1 MSRLK
6 DLFMEI
12 EETDDFGSDDAIEV
26 YADSVKQALE
36 LAARELGKDISML
49 DYDILA
55 KGTAGILG
63 MGRQPYKLLVRP
75 ISSGDEHDDLQE
87 LERKLSSHVPEIA
100 INEARDIDSTF
111 KIRVSRSG
119 IWLTVIPLKGKGK
132 TLDATQINN
141 KLYSM
146 RIMNAD
152 NGAIEKAVKK
162 SNGKPIRIGES
173 SSNPDLDSRMTVNVT
188 EDEMRVYVHFVPPR
202 FNGRHME
209 YDEIIDA
216 LRSAGVEWGIKE
228 KEIQEYLDAM
238 DYSSPL
244 LAAEGQRA
252 RNGRD
257 AYVDFKIRVD
267 KSRTKFEED
276 ESGKVDFR
284 NLELLENVVVGQVLA
299 VKVPAEE
306 GVQGRTVTNRI
317 IPAKSGRDYAIQY
330 GKGTI
335 LSTDGMEL
343 TAEINGQVVY
353 KRNKI
358 SVEPLYVVNGDVS
371 LETGNIV
378 FLGSVIVS
386 GNVQDN
392 FVVKAAGNVEV
403 RGSVQKAFIEAEG
416 DIIVHMGIS
425 GREEARI
432 ESTGGSI
439 FAKFIQGAN
448 VISENDVVV
457 PEGIMQS
464 NVDAG
469 GRIYCNGRRAKIIG
483 GLIRAG
489 NEVNARYIGGEG
501 ATKTEVRVGIN
512 PKVLQQT
519 SELEKIKAKIE
530 NEMESL
536 NKNLITLTNQKK
548 VSKLSE
554 DKEKMFEDLSS
565 RKQKH
570 DSRLNE
576 INLELEELQAYIT
589 MLEHKGKICAEK
601 TVYPGVDIFIKNEKF
616 SVKDEYNYI
625 KFTLEGE
632 EIRLSEYEPPVFV
645 EGQQRIATLVHR
657 RRR

>member
-1 MSRLK
+1 
-6 DLFMEI
+6 
-12 EETDDFGSDDAIEV
+12 
-26 YADSVKQALE
+26 
-36 LAARELGKDISML
+36 
-49 DYDILA
+49 
-55 KGTAGILG
+55 
-63 MGRQPYKLLVRP
+63 
-75 ISSGDEHDDLQE
+75 
-87 LERKLSSHVPEIA
+87 
-100 INEARDIDSTF
+100 
-111 KIRVSRSG
+111 
-119 IWLTVIPLKGKGK
+119 
-132 TLDATQINN
+132 
-141 KLYSM
+141 
-146 RIMNAD
+146 
-152 NGAIEKAVKK
+152 VKK
-162 SNGKPIRIGES
+162 AAGKPVRIGES
-173 SSNPDLDSRMTVNVT
+173 ASNPDLDSRVNINVT
-188 EDEMRVYVHFVPPR
+188 EDEMKVYAHFSPPR
-202 FNGRHME
+202 FNGCHLE
-209 YDEIIDA
+209 YDEVIDA
-216 LRSAGVEWGIKE
+216 LRSAGVEWGIRE
-228 KEIQEYLDAM
+228 REIRDYLEAM

-244 LAAEGQRA
+244 LAAEGQRP

-267 KSRTKFEED
+267 KSKTRFEED

-317 IPAKSGRDYAIQY
+317 IPAKSGKDTSIQY

-335 LSTDGMEL
+335 LSADGMEL
-343 TAEINGQVVY
+343 TAEINGQVVN
-353 KRNKI
+353 KRNRI

-392 FVVKAAGNVEV
+392 FVVKAAGNVEGK
-403 RGSVQKAFIEAEG
+403 GSVQKAFIEAEG
-416 DIIVHMGIS
+416 DVIVHMGIS
-425 GREEARI
+425 GRDEARI

-448 VISENDVVV
+448 VVSENDVVV
-457 PEGIMQS
+457 PEGIMHS

-489 NEVNARYIGGEG
+489 DEINARFIGGEG

-512 PKVLQQT
+512 PKVLQQIT
-519 SELEKIKAKIE
+519 ELETLKAKIGA
-530 NEMESL
+530 EMETL
-536 NKNLITLTNQKK
+536 GKNLSTLTNQRK
-548 VSKLSE
+548 VSRLSE
-554 DKEKMFEDLSS
+554 EKEKMYEELSS

-576 INLELEELQAYIT
+576 INLELEELQAYIN
-589 MLEHKGKICAEK
+589 MLEHKGKICVEK
-601 TVYPGVDIFIKNEKF
+601 TVYPGTDIFIKNERF
-616 SVKDEYNYI
+616 SLKDEYNYI

-632 EIRLSEYEPPVFV
+632 QIRLSEYEPPVFV
-645 EGQQRIATLVHR
+645 EGQQRISTLVQR